1 KICYR
6 DRPTPGCYGPGIGPS
21 SYLVD
26 KDRSGV
32 ISDSELQQ
40 ALSNG
45 EYHFRLWLTTF
56 VPFSNV

>member
-1 KICYR
+1 MW
-6 DRPTPGCYGPGIGPS
+6 GCMHELILFFLPR
-21 SYLVD
+21 VD

-45 EYHFRLWLTTF
+45 K
-56 VPFSNV
+56 

>member
-1 KICYR
+1 MCEVVLISVCLPR
-6 DRPTPGCYGPGIGPS
+6 
-21 SYLVD
+21 VD

-45 EYHFRLWLTTF
+45 SLHFSLKVCYF
-56 VPFSNV
+56 